1 MKNKIF
7 GIGLNK
13 TGLTSLGN
21 YNLYCSPT
29 YENIVKAKNN
39 INEIYEIADNFE
51 IFEDQPWPLIFKE
64 LYYKYP
70 ESKFILTIR
79 KNDEEWFDSLVR
91 NSQKKGPTKQS
102 LEVYGYYDP
111 NESNKLDHLIIYKNH
126 NSDVINFFKKN
137 NPNKLLILSTD
148 DFNKEEKIYNFLEKD
163 FDKDNYIKY
172 PHSNKGK

>member
-51 IFEDQPWPLIFKE
+51 IFED
-64 LYYKYP
+64 
-70 ESKFILTIR
+70 
-79 KNDEEWFDSLVR
+79 
-91 NSQKKGPTKQS
+91 
-102 LEVYGYYDP
+102 
-111 NESNKLDHLIIYKNH
+111 
-126 NSDVINFFKKN
+126 
-137 NPNKLLILSTD
+137 
-148 DFNKEEKIYNFLEKD
+148 
-163 FDKDNYIKY
+163 
-172 PHSNKGK
+172 